1 MQAFSLLKHASTLLM
16 SVVIV
21 GVAAGAA
28 AKPWDD
34 DDDFKGRDNN
44 DRRLRAEP
52 WVFVGTSAQCGG
64 PAGSNIVT
72 SGWLAGMG
80 LPDDGTSANSP
91 NPATRQDPHTG
102 LLLNKNGPTPDC
114 SSSGAT
120 IKGFRSGSTISELG
134 FDYRTGG
141 HCGAGA
147 PRFNITST
155 AGNSYFAG
163 CARGAQSPAP
173 QDPAQWV
180 RVRFSATLGTIDPAG
195 SGPPFVFGTT
205 QVRSIDIVFDEGT
218 DTPSPSDPTGVGLA
232 VIDNI
237 DIGGT
242 LITRG
247 RGIVPRTDGRGN
259 AYGRNRAE
267 EQD

>member
-1 MQAFSLLKHASTLLM
+1 MQALSLLKHASTLLM

-21 GVAAGAA
+21 GVAAGAV

-52 WVFVGTSAQCGG
+52 WVFVGTSAQCAPF

-91 NPATRQDPHTG
+91 NPATRQDPHIG
-102 LLLNKNGPTPDC
+102 LLLNKNGPTGDC

-120 IKGFRSGSTISELG
+120 IKGFRSGSTITELG
-134 FDYRTGG
+134 FDYRVGG

-155 AGNSYFAG
+155 AGNTYFVG
-163 CARGAQSPAP
+163 CAGGAQTPAP
-173 QDPAQWV
+173 QDAQWT
-180 RVRFSATLGTIDPAG
+180 RVRFSAATQGTIFPAG
-195 SGPPFVFGTT
+195 FVFGTT
-205 QVRSIDIVFDEGT
+205 QVRSIEIVYDEGT
-218 DTPSPSDPTGVGLA
+218 DQFSDSDPTGVGLA
-232 VIDNI
+232 VLDNI
-237 DIGGT
+237 NINGT
-242 LITRG
+242 YITRG
-247 RGIVPRTDGRGN
+247 RGIVPRTNGNGN
-259 AYGRNRAE
+259 AYGRNRAD